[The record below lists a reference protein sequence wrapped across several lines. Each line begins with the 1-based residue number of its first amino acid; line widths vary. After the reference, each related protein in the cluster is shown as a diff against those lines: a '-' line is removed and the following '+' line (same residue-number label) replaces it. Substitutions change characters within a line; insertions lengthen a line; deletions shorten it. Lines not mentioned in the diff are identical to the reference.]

1 MFYSTRFGALRVRRN
16 AGACNAPNSFQ
27 DNARIG
33 LFDRLN
39 RIAHILLRGLKH
51 TPGAFDPQAGSRL
64 SSTHPRG
71 DSSEKNGV
79 EKASQE
85 MSEQIRSQRVNCIVF
100 DFAWTLCSDPYFLPL
115 GPVFLEIVSERIF
128 GQSSEQWADPWMCG
142 EISSHEVAAYLSG
155 LSGLTKEAILDG
167 LHDGCRTLRFNPA
180 VWEFAKAQK
189 RAGRKTVLATA
200 NMDVFTEVVVPS
212 HSLGSIFDVI
222 VNTSDFGTLKKEM
235 LWQEA
240 FRRLGNG
247 VTFSNSLLID
257 DSPRMVSMF
266 RDMGGVAHQYTND
279 IEFHAWLVRNGLL

>member
-1 MFYSTRFGALRVRRN
+1 MRICLR
-16 AGACNAPNSFQ
+16 
-27 DNARIG
+27 DH
-33 LFDRLN
+33 LDRVP
-39 RIAHILLRGLKH
+39 RILLRGLKR
-51 TPGAFDPQAGSRL
+51 TPDGFDPQGGSRL

-85 MSEQIRSQRVNCIVF
+85 MSEQIRSQLINCIVF
-100 DFAWTLCSDPYFLPL
+100 DFARTLCSDPYFRSL

-128 GQSSEQWADPWMCG
+128 GQSSEQWADPWMRG

-155 LSGLTKEAILDG
+155 LSGLSKEAILDG

-180 VWEFAKAQK
+180 AWEFAKAQK

-200 NMDVFTEVVVPS
+200 NMEVFTEVVVPS
-212 HSLGSIFDVI
+212 HSLSSIFDVI
-222 VNTSDFGTLKKEM
+222 VNTSDFGTLEKEV

-247 VTFSNSLLID
+247 ITFSNSLLID
-257 DSPRMVSMF
+257 DNPRMVSMF
-266 RDMGGVAHQYTND
+266 TDMGGVAHQYTND
-279 IEFHAWLVRNGLL
+279 SEFHDWLAGNGFH

>member
-1 MFYSTRFGALRVRRN
+1 MGLICSPDHGYRARTREG
-16 AGACNAPNSFQ
+16 
-27 DNARIG
+27 I
-33 LFDRLN
+33 
-39 RIAHILLRGLKH
+39 
-51 TPGAFDPQAGSRL
+51 PQR
-64 SSTHPRG
+64 
-71 DSSEKNGV
+71 NGV

-85 MSEQIRSQRVNCIVF
+85 MSEQIRSQLINCIVF

-128 GQSSEQWADPWMCG
+128 GQGSEQWADPWMRG

-200 NMDVFTEVVVPS
+200 NVDVFTEVVVPS
-212 HSLGSIFDVI
+212 HSLASIFDVI
-222 VNTSDFGTLKKEM
+222 VNTSDFGTLKKEV

-257 DSPRMVSMF
+257 DSPRMTSMF
-266 RDMGGVAHQYTND
+266 MEMGGAAHQYTND
-279 IEFHAWLVRNGLL
+279 SEFHDWLGGNGFH